1 MNKAMIESVLRHALG
16 AGLAAVTAVMASSG
30 VVSPLE
36 LDASS
41 WLAVLGA
48 MWAALVPPV
57 IRYLNT
63 KDPAFGR
70 IAGDI
75 AEEVSVKID
84 EAAKAAKKTSPR
96 APAKKTGAASGGT
109 AKKTR

>member
-1 MNKAMIESVLRHALG
+1 MNKAMIESLLRHILG
-16 AGLAAVTAVMASSG
+16 AGLAAITAVMASEG

-36 LDASS
+36 VGASG
-41 WLAVLGA
+41 WLVVLGA
-48 MWAALVPPV
+48 MWGALVPPV
-57 IRYLNT
+57 IRYFNT

-75 AEEVSVKID
+75 AEEVTLKI
-84 EAAKAAKKTSPR
+84 EEAAAKAAKSTTPR
-96 APAKKTGAASGGT
+96 APAKKTGGSSGT